1 MQRPSFSIYDAS
13 AGSGKTY
20 TLVKEYLKILFSSN
34 KNDAY
39 KNILAITF
47 TNKAVHEMK
56 SRIVSSL
63 SDLAKEEV
71 GPKTRSIMND
81 LMCDVGMT
89 EQEVREKARAI
100 IKHIIHNYAAFDIST
115 IDKFTHK
122 VIRTFA
128 LDLDLPVNFEV
139 SLDTS
144 GLLTE
149 AVDALIAQA
158 GEDPELTR
166 LLVDFTMEKTDDD
179 KSWDVSQEIFNTGR
193 LLLNETDR
201 KEILNFD
208 HVSLSDFSKIKKN
221 LQLKVKE
228 INDYCS
234 KSASTLLK
242 LIDDKGI
249 DRASF
254 SGQFFIKHCGYIETD
269 TLKSTH
275 KRFYEP
281 IDIKVLKNSKDT
293 DAIES
298 IKSDL
303 LAGLLDIYKKYQE
316 RDFLKAY
323 LKNIIPLSLLSTI
336 KVELDKV
343 QKEQNVLSIAEFN
356 KLINDEIQNQPA
368 PFIYERMGERY
379 KHFFIDEF
387 QDTSEMQWLNLI
399 PLIDNATSSEDL
411 SGERGSLMIVG
422 DPKQSIYRFRGGKAE
437 QFIKLVKKENPFSN
451 PEVEVIALG
460 KNYRSHEQVIN
471 FNNEFFAFMANQ
483 FENLEYKDLYENHSA
498 QACND
503 KKGGFV
509 EISFIPEI
517 EEEETDEDTT
527 TKTDLYLELV
537 LEKID
542 SCKNQGF
549 EYKDIVILTRRRKE
563 GIWLANFLTEKS
575 IPILSS
581 ETLMIANSSEVQLL
595 ILVLRYLQNKDDRDS
610 KARMLYHISDSFE
623 TNLKKHDFIAA
634 GLSREDESELQKW
647 LLDFGINLSFADLR
661 QQSLYD
667 IVEILVSKLIQGNES
682 NAYIQY
688 FQDLVLEKDI
698 IRQTGISDFL
708 IYWDTNS
715 HTLSIPSPEGNN
727 AVRIMTIHK
736 AKGLEFPVVIYPFA
750 EEDFNKRPKGKF
762 WIDADE
768 EIFGASKVLLDEN
781 KALMDMGDVAAEV
794 YNTKIQEQTL
804 DIVNVLYVAL
814 TRAAEQLYVIS
825 NMNKKKDGAISETN
839 LSAYFVNYLDN
850 IALFNPEVY
859 SYSFGKQEKISEPSP
874 ETEKNKSIKLV
885 QFPLQSSAIKIAQR
899 EALMWGSLQQ
909 DAIEYGN
916 TIHEILALI
925 KIKEDMPLAIEKSLE
940 SGLITIAQKATVQQ
954 TIEEILENQELLEF
968 FNAEHKILNE
978 HAIIQKEGTTVK
990 PDRVVLKRGKEAM
1003 ILDYKTGVFQE
1014 SHRRQVEQYEQALEK
1029 MGYTVSKITLLYIG
1043 KDLKVLDL

>member
-1 MQRPSFSIYDAS
+1 MRRPSFSIYDAS

-56 SRIVSSL
+56 SRIVNSL
-63 SDLAKEEV
+63 SELAKDEV
-71 GPKTRSIMND
+71 GPKSKNIMKD
-81 LMCDVGMT
+81 LMCDVAMT
-89 EQEVREKARAI
+89 EQQVRDKARAI

-149 AVDALIAQA
+149 AVDALISQA
-158 GEDPELTR
+158 GEDPQLTR

-193 LLLNETDR
+193 LLLNENDR

-208 HVSLSDFSKIKKN
+208 HVSLEDFSEIKKR
-221 LQLKVKE
+221 LHLKVKD
-228 INDYCS
+228 INEFCAQT
-234 KSASTLLK
+234 ASSLLK
-242 LIDDKGI
+242 LIDDRGI

-281 IDIKVLKNSKDT
+281 EDIKVLKNSKDA

-298 IKSDL
+298 IKSEL
-303 LAGLLDIYKKYQE
+303 LAGLSDVYKKYQE

-411 SGERGSLMIVG
+411 SGERGTLMIVG

-451 PEVEVIALG
+451 PEVEVIPLG
-460 KNYRSHEQVIN
+460 INYRSHEQVVT
-471 FNNEFFAFMANQ
+471 FNNAFFAFMAHQ
-483 FENLEYKDLYENHSA
+483 FENPEYKDLYENHSA
-498 QACND
+498 QACNE
-503 KKGGFV
+503 KEGGFV

-517 EEEETDEDTT
+517 EEEESDEETT

-537 LEKID
+537 LEKIT
-542 SCKNQGF
+542 SCQKQGF

-563 GIWLANFLTEKS
+563 GIFIANFLTEKS

-581 ETLMIANSSEVQLL
+581 ETLMIANASEVQFL

-610 KARMLYHISDSFE
+610 KARMLYHISESFE
-623 TNLKKHDFIAA
+623 TNLEKHDFIAA
-634 GLSREDESELQKW
+634 GLSKEDENELQKW
-647 LLDFGINLSFADLR
+647 LFDFGINLSFADLR

-667 IVEILVSKLIQGNES
+667 IVEILVSKLIPGNTS

-688 FQDLVLEKDI
+688 FQDLVLEKDV

-727 AVRIMTIHK
+727 AIRIMTIHK

-750 EEDFNKRPKGKF
+750 EEDFNRSIKGKF

-768 EIFGASKVLLDEN
+768 TIFGASKVLLDES

-794 YNTKIQEQTL
+794 YSQKIQEQKL
-804 DIVNVLYVAL
+804 DIINVLYVAL
-814 TRAAEQLYVIS
+814 TRAGEQLYVIS
-825 NMNKKKDGAISETN
+825 NMNKKKDGSFPEN
-839 LSAYFVNYLDN
+839 LSTYFVEYLENKKVFDPD
-850 IALFNPEVY
+850 IY

-874 ETEKNKSIKLV
+874 ETEKNKDIKLV
-885 QFPLQSSAIKIAQR
+885 DFPLQSSAIKIAQR
-899 EALMWGSLQQ
+899 EALMWGSQQQ

-925 KIKEDMPLAIEKSLE
+925 KVKEDMPLAIEKSLE
-940 SGLITIAQKATVQQ
+940 SGLITSSQKEIVQN
-954 TIEEILENQELLEF
+954 TIQEILNNEELLEF
-968 FNAEHKILNE
+968 FNADYKVLNE
-978 HAIIQKEGTTVK
+978 HAIIQKEGATVK
-990 PDRVVLKRGKEAM
+990 PDRVVLKSRNEAM

-1014 SHRRQVEQYEQALEK
+1014 SHRRQIEQYQDALEK
-1029 MGYTVSKITLLYIG
+1029 MGYSISKKTLLYIG

>member
-20 TLVKEYLKILFSSN
+20 TLVKEYLKILFSSP

-63 SDLAKEEV
+63 SELAKDEASV
-71 GPKTRSIMND
+71 KSQSIMKD
-81 LMCDVGMT
+81 LICDVGMT
-89 EQEVREKARAI
+89 EQQVRDKARAI

-149 AVDALIAQA
+149 AVDALISQA
-158 GEDPELTR
+158 GEDPALTR

-201 KEILNFD
+201 EEILNFD
-208 HVSLSDFSKIKKN
+208 HVSLEDFAEIKKR
-221 LQLKVKE
+221 LQQKVKD
-228 INDYCS
+228 INEYCAQT
-234 KSASTLLK
+234 ASSLLK
-242 LIDDKGI
+242 LIDGKGI
-249 DRASF
+249 ERASF

-269 TLKSTH
+269 SLKSTH
-275 KRFYEP
+275 KRFYQSE
-281 IDIKVLKNSKDT
+281 DIKVLKNSKDT

-298 IKSDL
+298 IKTEL
-303 LAGLLDIYKKYQE
+303 LAGLSDIYKKYQE

-323 LKNIIPLSLLSTI
+323 LKNIIPLSLLSSI

-460 KNYRSHEQVIN
+460 TNYRSHKQVIT
-471 FNNEFFAFMANQ
+471 FNNEFFAFMAHQ
-483 FENLEYKDLYENHSA
+483 FENPEYKDLYENHSA
-498 QACND
+498 QACNT
-503 KKGGFV
+503 KVGGFV

-517 EEEETDEDTT
+517 EEEETDEETA
-527 TKTDLYLELV
+527 TKTDLYLELII
-537 LEKID
+537 EKIN
-542 SCKNQGF
+542 SCVDQGF

-563 GIWLANFLTEKS
+563 GIAIANFLTENT

-581 ETLMIANSSEVQLL
+581 ETLMIANASEVQFL

-610 KARMLYHISDSFE
+610 KARMLYHIKESFE
-623 TNLKKHDFIAA
+623 IDIAKHDFIAA
-634 GLSREDESELQKW
+634 GLSKETENDLQKW
-647 LLDFGINLSFADLR
+647 LSEFGINLSFAALR

-667 IVEILVSKLIQGNES
+667 IVEILVSKLIPGKSS

-688 FQDLVLEKDI
+688 FQDLVLEKDV

-708 IYWDTNS
+708 VYWDTNS
-715 HTLSIPSPEGNN
+715 HNLSIPSPEGNN

-768 EIFGASKVLLDEN
+768 EVFGASKVLIDEN
-781 KALMDMGDVAAEV
+781 KTLMEMGEVAAEI
-794 YNTKIQEQTL
+794 YNQKIQEQTL
-804 DIVNVLYVAL
+804 DIINVLYVAL
-814 TRAAEQLYVIS
+814 TRAGEQLYIIS
-825 NMNKKKDGAISETN
+825 NMNKKKDGEISETN
-839 LSAYFVNYLDN
+839 LSAYFVNFLKDKGKFHSD
-850 IALFNPEVY
+850 LFT
-859 SYSFGKQEKISEPSP
+859 YSFGSQEKISDASP
-874 ETEKNKSIKLV
+874 ETEKNKEIKLV
-885 QFPLQSSAIKIAQR
+885 DFPLEPTAIKIAQR
-899 EALMWGSLQQ
+899 EALMWGSPQQ

-925 KIKEDMPLAIEKSLE
+925 KVREDMPLAIEKSLE
-940 SGLITIAQKATVQQ
+940 SGLITNVQKDIVQH
-954 TIEEILENQELLEF
+954 TIQEILSNEDLQEF
-968 FNAEHKILNE
+968 FNSNYKVLNE
-978 HAIIQKEGTTVK
+978 HSIIQNEGSTVK
-990 PDRVVLKRGKEAM
+990 PDRIVLKSSKEAM
-1003 ILDYKTGVFQE
+1003 ILDYKTGAFQE
-1014 SHRRQVEQYEQALEK
+1014 SHKKQLEQYENVLEK
-1029 MGYTVSKITLLYIG
+1029 MGFSVSKKTLLYIG
-1043 KDLKVLDL
+1043 RDLKVLDL

>member
-1 MQRPSFSIYDAS
+1 MRRPSFSIYDAS

-56 SRIVSSL
+56 SRIVNSL
-63 SDLAKEEV
+63 SELAKDEV
-71 GPKTRSIMND
+71 GPKSKNIMKD
-81 LMCDVGMT
+81 LMCDVAMT
-89 EQEVREKARAI
+89 EQQVRDKARAI

-149 AVDALIAQA
+149 AVDALISQA
-158 GEDPELTR
+158 GEDPQLTR

-193 LLLNETDR
+193 LLLNENDR

-208 HVSLSDFSKIKKN
+208 HVSLEDFSEIKKR
-221 LQLKVKE
+221 LHLKVKD
-228 INDYCS
+228 INEFCAQT
-234 KSASTLLK
+234 ASSLLK
-242 LIDDKGI
+242 LIDDRGI
-249 DRASF
+249 ERASF

-281 IDIKVLKNSKDT
+281 EDIKVLKNSKDA

-298 IKSDL
+298 IKSEL
-303 LAGLLDIYKKYQE
+303 LAGLSDVYKKYQE

-411 SGERGSLMIVG
+411 SGERGTLMIVG

-451 PEVEVIALG
+451 PEVEVIPLG
-460 KNYRSHEQVIN
+460 INYRSHEQVVT
-471 FNNEFFAFMANQ
+471 FNNAFFAFMAHQ
-483 FENLEYKDLYENHSA
+483 FDNPEYKDLYENHSA
-498 QACND
+498 QACNE
-503 KKGGFV
+503 KEGGFV

-517 EEEETDEDTT
+517 EEESDEETT

-537 LEKID
+537 LEKIT
-542 SCKNQGF
+542 SCQKQGF

-563 GIWLANFLTEKS
+563 GIFIANFLTEKS

-581 ETLMIANSSEVQLL
+581 ETLMIANASEVQFL

-610 KARMLYHISDSFE
+610 KARMLYHISESFE
-623 TNLKKHDFIAA
+623 TNLEKHDFIAA
-634 GLSREDESELQKW
+634 GLSKEDENELQKW
-647 LLDFGINLSFADLR
+647 LFNFGINLSFADLR

-667 IVEILVSKLIQGNES
+667 IVEILVSKLIPGNTS

-688 FQDLVLEKDI
+688 FQDLVLEKDV

-727 AVRIMTIHK
+727 AIRIMTIHK

-750 EEDFNKRPKGKF
+750 EEDFNRSIKGKF

-768 EIFGASKVLLDEN
+768 TIFGASKVLLDES

-794 YNTKIQEQTL
+794 YSQKIQEQKL
-804 DIVNVLYVAL
+804 DIINVLYVAL
-814 TRAAEQLYVIS
+814 TRAGEQLYVIS
-825 NMNKKKDGAISETN
+825 NMNKKKDGSFPEN
-839 LSAYFVNYLDN
+839 LSTYFVEYLENKKVFDPD
-850 IALFNPEVY
+850 IY

-874 ETEKNKSIKLV
+874 ETEKNKDIKLV
-885 QFPLQSSAIKIAQR
+885 DFPLQSSAIKIAQR
-899 EALMWGSLQQ
+899 EALMWGSQQQ

-925 KIKEDMPLAIEKSLE
+925 KVKEDMPLAIEKSLE
-940 SGLITIAQKATVQQ
+940 SGLITSSQKEIVQN
-954 TIEEILENQELLEF
+954 TIQEILNNEELLEF
-968 FNAEHKILNE
+968 FNADYKVLNE
-978 HAIIQKEGTTVK
+978 HAIIQKEGATVK
-990 PDRVVLKRGKEAM
+990 PDRVVLKSRNEAM

-1014 SHRRQVEQYEQALEK
+1014 SHRRQIEQYQHALEK
-1029 MGYTVSKITLLYIG
+1029 MGYSISKKTLLYIG

>member
-63 SDLAKEEV
+63 SELAKDEV
-71 GPKTRSIMND
+71 GPKSQSIMKD

-89 EQEVREKARAI
+89 EQQVRDKARAI

-149 AVDALIAQA
+149 AVDALISQA
-158 GEDPELTR
+158 GEDAQLTK

-208 HVSLSDFSKIKKN
+208 HVSLEDFSEIKKR
-221 LQLKVKE
+221 LHSKVKD
-228 INDYCS
+228 INEYCS
-234 KSASTLLK
+234 QSALSLLN
-242 LIDDKGI
+242 LIDSKGI

-281 IDIKVLKNSKDT
+281 EDIKVLKNSKDT
-293 DAIES
+293 DLIES
-298 IKSDL
+298 IKSEL
-303 LAGLLDIYKKYQE
+303 LTGLSDIYKKYQE

-411 SGERGSLMIVG
+411 SGEKGTLMIVG

-451 PEVEVIALG
+451 PEIEVIPLG
-460 KNYRSHEQVIN
+460 INYRSHEQVIN
-471 FNNEFFAFMANQ
+471 FNNEFFAFMAHQ
-483 FENLEYKDLYENHSA
+483 FENPEYKDLYENHSA
-498 QACND
+498 QACNE
-503 KKGGFV
+503 KEGGFV
-509 EISFIPEI
+509 EISFIPDM
-517 EEEETDEDTT
+517 EEDEGDEETT

-537 LEKID
+537 LEKIS
-542 SCKNQGF
+542 SCVAQGF
-549 EYKDIVILTRRRKE
+549 EFKDIVILTRRRKE
-563 GIWLANFLTEKS
+563 GISIANFLTEKS

-581 ETLMIANSSEVQLL
+581 ETLMIANASEVQFL

-610 KARMLYHISDSFE
+610 KARMLYHISESFE
-623 TNLKKHDFIAA
+623 TNLEKHDFIAA
-634 GLSREDESELQKW
+634 GLSKEEESELETW
-647 LLDFGINLSFADLR
+647 LLEFGINLSFADLR

-667 IVEILVSKLIQGNES
+667 VVEILVSRLISRTES

-688 FQDLVLEKDI
+688 FQDLVLERDV

-768 EIFGASKVLLDEN
+768 TIFGASKVLLDEN

-794 YNTKIQEQTL
+794 YSSKIQEQTL
-804 DIVNVLYVAL
+804 DIINVLYVAL
-814 TRAAEQLYVIS
+814 TRAGEQLYVIS

-839 LSAYFVNYLDN
+839 LSAYFVNYLKNKTFFD
-850 IALFNPEVY
+850 PELY
-859 SYSFGKQEKISEPSP
+859 TYRFGIQEKISDPSP
-874 ETEKNKSIKLV
+874 ETEKNKSISLV
-885 QFPLQSSAIKIAQR
+885 AFPLQSTAIKIAQR
-899 EALMWGSLQQ
+899 EALMWGSPQQ

-916 TIHEILALI
+916 SIHEILALI
-925 KIKEDMPLAIEKSLE
+925 KVKADMPLAIEKSLE
-940 SGLITIAQKATVQQ
+940 SGLITNAQKETVQK
-954 TIEEILENQELLEF
+954 TITDILENKELVEF
-968 FNAEHKILNE
+968 FNPEYKILNE
-978 HAIIQKEGTTVK
+978 HSIIQKEGSIVK
-990 PDRVVLKRGKEAM
+990 PDRVVLKSKTEAM

-1014 SHRRQVEQYEQALEK
+1014 SHRRQIEQYTDALEM
-1029 MGYTVSKITLLYIG
+1029 MGYFVSKKTLLYIG

>member
-1 MQRPSFSIYDAS
+1 MRRPSFSIYDAS

-56 SRIVSSL
+56 SRIVNSL
-63 SDLAKEEV
+63 SELAKDEV
-71 GPKTRSIMND
+71 GPKSKNIMKD
-81 LMCDVGMT
+81 LMCDVAMT
-89 EQEVREKARAI
+89 EQQVRDKARAI

-149 AVDALIAQA
+149 AVDALISQA
-158 GEDPELTR
+158 GEDPQLTR

-193 LLLNETDR
+193 LLLNENDR

-208 HVSLSDFSKIKKN
+208 HVSLEDFSEIKKR
-221 LQLKVKE
+221 LHLKVKD
-228 INDYCS
+228 INEFCAQT
-234 KSASTLLK
+234 ASSLLK
-242 LIDDKGI
+242 LIDDRGI

-281 IDIKVLKNSKDT
+281 EDIKVLKNSKDA

-298 IKSDL
+298 IKSEL
-303 LAGLLDIYKKYQE
+303 LAGLSDVYKKYQE

-411 SGERGSLMIVG
+411 SGERGTLMIVG

-451 PEVEVIALG
+451 PEVEVIPLG
-460 KNYRSHEQVIN
+460 INYRSHEQVVT
-471 FNNEFFAFMANQ
+471 FNNAFFAFMAHQ
-483 FENLEYKDLYENHSA
+483 FENPEYKDLYENHSA
-498 QACND
+498 QACNE
-503 KKGGFV
+503 KEGGFV

-517 EEEETDEDTT
+517 EEEESDEETT

-537 LEKID
+537 LEKIT
-542 SCKNQGF
+542 SCQKQGF

-563 GIWLANFLTEKS
+563 GIFIANFLTEKS

-581 ETLMIANSSEVQLL
+581 ETLMIANASEVQFL

-610 KARMLYHISDSFE
+610 KARMLYHISESFE
-623 TNLKKHDFIAA
+623 TNLEKHDFIAA
-634 GLSREDESELQKW
+634 GLSKEDENELQKW
-647 LLDFGINLSFADLR
+647 LFDFGINLSFADLR

-667 IVEILVSKLIQGNES
+667 IVEILVSKLIPGNTS

-688 FQDLVLEKDI
+688 FQDLVLEKDV

-727 AVRIMTIHK
+727 AIRIMTIHK

-750 EEDFNKRPKGKF
+750 EEDFNRSIKGKF

-768 EIFGASKVLLDEN
+768 TIFGASKVLLDES

-794 YNTKIQEQTL
+794 YSQKIQEQKL
-804 DIVNVLYVAL
+804 DIINVLYVAL
-814 TRAAEQLYVIS
+814 TRAGEQLYVIS
-825 NMNKKKDGAISETN
+825 NMNKKKDGSFPEN
-839 LSAYFVNYLDN
+839 LSTYFVEYLENKKVFDPD
-850 IALFNPEVY
+850 IY

-874 ETEKNKSIKLV
+874 ETEKNKDIKLV
-885 QFPLQSSAIKIAQR
+885 DFPLQSSAIKIAQR
-899 EALMWGSLQQ
+899 EALMWGSQQQ

-925 KIKEDMPLAIEKSLE
+925 KVKEDMPLAIEKSLE
-940 SGLITIAQKATVQQ
+940 SGLITSSQKEIVQN
-954 TIEEILENQELLEF
+954 TIQEILNNVELLEF
-968 FNAEHKILNE
+968 FNADYKVLNE
-978 HAIIQKEGTTVK
+978 HAIIQKQGATVK
-990 PDRVVLKRGKEAM
+990 PDRVVLKSRNEAM

-1014 SHRRQVEQYEQALEK
+1014 SHRRQIEQYQDALEK
-1029 MGYTVSKITLLYIG
+1029 MGYSISKKTLLYIG

>member
-1 MQRPSFSIYDAS
+1 MRRPSFSIYDAS

-56 SRIVSSL
+56 SRIVNSL
-63 SDLAKEEV
+63 SELAKDEV
-71 GPKTRSIMND
+71 GPKSKNIMKD
-81 LMCDVGMT
+81 LMCDVAMT
-89 EQEVREKARAI
+89 EQQVRDKARAI

-149 AVDALIAQA
+149 AVDALISQA
-158 GEDPELTR
+158 GEDPQLTR

-193 LLLNETDR
+193 LLLNENDR

-208 HVSLSDFSKIKKN
+208 HVSLEDFSEIKKR
-221 LQLKVKE
+221 LHLKVKD
-228 INDYCS
+228 INEFCAQT
-234 KSASTLLK
+234 ASSLLK
-242 LIDDKGI
+242 LIDDRGI
-249 DRASF
+249 ERASF

-281 IDIKVLKNSKDT
+281 EDIKVLKNSKDA

-298 IKSDL
+298 IKSEL
-303 LAGLLDIYKKYQE
+303 LAGLSDVYKKYQE

-411 SGERGSLMIVG
+411 SGERGTLMIVG

-451 PEVEVIALG
+451 PEVEVIPLG
-460 KNYRSHEQVIN
+460 INYRSHEQVVT
-471 FNNEFFAFMANQ
+471 FNNAFFAFMAHQ
-483 FENLEYKDLYENHSA
+483 FENPEYKDLYENHSA
-498 QACND
+498 QACNE
-503 KKGGFV
+503 KEGGFV

-517 EEEETDEDTT
+517 EEEESDEETT

-537 LEKID
+537 LEKIT
-542 SCKNQGF
+542 SCQKQGF

-563 GIWLANFLTEKS
+563 GIFIANFLTEKS

-581 ETLMIANSSEVQLL
+581 ETLMIANASEVQFL

-610 KARMLYHISDSFE
+610 KARMLYHISESFE
-623 TNLKKHDFIAA
+623 TNLEKHDFIAA
-634 GLSREDESELQKW
+634 GLSKEDENELQKW
-647 LLDFGINLSFADLR
+647 LFDFGINLSFADLR

-667 IVEILVSKLIQGNES
+667 IVEILVSRLIPGNTS

-688 FQDLVLEKDI
+688 FQDLVLEKDV

-708 IYWDTNS
+708 NYWDTNS

-727 AVRIMTIHK
+727 AIRIMTIHK

-750 EEDFNKRPKGKF
+750 EEDFNKSIKGKF

-768 EIFGASKVLLDEN
+768 TIFGASKVLLDQS

-794 YNTKIQEQTL
+794 YSQKIQEQKL
-804 DIVNVLYVAL
+804 DIINVLYVAL
-814 TRAAEQLYVIS
+814 TRAGEQLYVIS
-825 NMNKKKDGAISETN
+825 NMNKKKDGSFPEN
-839 LSAYFVNYLDN
+839 LSTYFVEYLEN
-850 IALFNPEVY
+850 RKLFDPEIY

-874 ETEKNKSIKLV
+874 ETEKNKDIKLV
-885 QFPLQSSAIKIAQR
+885 DFPLQSSAIKIAQR
-899 EALMWGSLQQ
+899 EALMWGSQQQ

-925 KIKEDMPLAIEKSLE
+925 KVKEDMPLAIEKSLE
-940 SGLITIAQKATVQQ
+940 SGLITSSQKEIVQN
-954 TIEEILENQELLEF
+954 TIQEILNNEELLEF
-968 FNAEHKILNE
+968 FNADYKVLNE
-978 HAIIQKEGTTVK
+978 HAIIQKEGATVK
-990 PDRVVLKRGKEAM
+990 PDRVVLKSRNEAM

-1014 SHRRQVEQYEQALEK
+1014 SHRRQIEQYQHALEK
-1029 MGYTVSKITLLYIG
+1029 MGYSISKKTLLYIG

>member
-1 MQRPSFSIYDAS
+1 MRRPSFSIYDAS

-56 SRIVSSL
+56 SRIVNSL
-63 SDLAKEEV
+63 SELAKDEV
-71 GPKTRSIMND
+71 GPKSKNIMKD
-81 LMCDVGMT
+81 LMCDVAMT
-89 EQEVREKARAI
+89 EQQVRDKARAI

-149 AVDALIAQA
+149 AVDALISQA
-158 GEDPELTR
+158 GEDPQLTR

-193 LLLNETDR
+193 LLLNENDR

-208 HVSLSDFSKIKKN
+208 HVSLEDFSEIKKR
-221 LQLKVKE
+221 LHLKVKD
-228 INDYCS
+228 INEFCAQT
-234 KSASTLLK
+234 ASSLLK
-242 LIDDKGI
+242 LIDDRGI
-249 DRASF
+249 ERASF

-281 IDIKVLKNSKDT
+281 EDIKVLKNSKDA

-298 IKSDL
+298 IKSEL
-303 LAGLLDIYKKYQE
+303 LAGLSDVYKKYQE

-411 SGERGSLMIVG
+411 SGERGTLMIVG

-451 PEVEVIALG
+451 PEVEVIPLG
-460 KNYRSHEQVIN
+460 INYRSHEQVVT
-471 FNNEFFAFMANQ
+471 FNNAFFAFMAHQ
-483 FENLEYKDLYENHSA
+483 FENPEYKDLYENHSA
-498 QACND
+498 QACNE
-503 KKGGFV
+503 KEGGFV

-517 EEEETDEDTT
+517 EEEESDEETT

-537 LEKID
+537 LEKIT
-542 SCKNQGF
+542 SCQKQGF

-563 GIWLANFLTEKS
+563 GIFIANFLTEKS

-581 ETLMIANSSEVQLL
+581 ETLMIANASEVQFL

-610 KARMLYHISDSFE
+610 KARMLYHISESFE
-623 TNLKKHDFIAA
+623 TNLEKHDFIAA
-634 GLSREDESELQKW
+634 GLSKEDENELQKW
-647 LLDFGINLSFADLR
+647 LFDFGINLSFADLR

-667 IVEILVSKLIQGNES
+667 IVEILVSRLIPGNTS

-688 FQDLVLEKDI
+688 FQDLVLEKDV

-727 AVRIMTIHK
+727 AIRIMTIHK

-750 EEDFNKRPKGKF
+750 EEDFNRSIKGKF

-768 EIFGASKVLLDEN
+768 TIFGASKVLLDES

-794 YNTKIQEQTL
+794 YSQKIQEQKL
-804 DIVNVLYVAL
+804 DIINVLYVAL
-814 TRAAEQLYVIS
+814 TRAGEQLYVIS
-825 NMNKKKDGAISETN
+825 NMNKKKDGSFPEN
-839 LSAYFVNYLDN
+839 LSTYFVEYLENKKVFDPD
-850 IALFNPEVY
+850 IY

-874 ETEKNKSIKLV
+874 ETEKNKDIKLV
-885 QFPLQSSAIKIAQR
+885 DFPLQSSAIKIAQR
-899 EALMWGSLQQ
+899 EALMWGSQQQ

-925 KIKEDMPLAIEKSLE
+925 KVKEDMPLAIEKSLE
-940 SGLITIAQKATVQQ
+940 SGLITSSQKEIVQNTVQ
-954 TIEEILENQELLEF
+954 EILNNEELLEF
-968 FNAEHKILNE
+968 FNADYKVLNE
-978 HAIIQKEGTTVK
+978 HAIIQKQGATVK
-990 PDRVVLKRGKEAM
+990 PDRVVLKSRNEAM

-1014 SHRRQVEQYEQALEK
+1014 SHRRQIEHYEEALEK
-1029 MGYTVSKITLLYIG
+1029 MGYSISKKTLLYIG

>member
-1 MQRPSFSIYDAS
+1 MRRPSFSIYDAS

-56 SRIVSSL
+56 SRIVNSL
-63 SDLAKEEV
+63 SELAKDEV
-71 GPKTRSIMND
+71 GPKSKNIMKD
-81 LMCDVGMT
+81 LMCDVAMT
-89 EQEVREKARAI
+89 EQQVRDKARAI

-149 AVDALIAQA
+149 AVDALISQA
-158 GEDPELTR
+158 GEDPQLTR

-193 LLLNETDR
+193 LLLNENDR

-208 HVSLSDFSKIKKN
+208 HVSLEDFSEIKKR
-221 LQLKVKE
+221 LHLKVKD
-228 INDYCS
+228 INEFCAQT
-234 KSASTLLK
+234 ASSLLK
-242 LIDDKGI
+242 LIDDRGI

-281 IDIKVLKNSKDT
+281 EDIKVLKNSKDA

-298 IKSDL
+298 IKSEL
-303 LAGLLDIYKKYQE
+303 LAGLSDVYKKYQE

-411 SGERGSLMIVG
+411 SGERGTLMIVG

-451 PEVEVIALG
+451 PEVEVIPLG
-460 KNYRSHEQVIN
+460 INYRSHEQVVT
-471 FNNEFFAFMANQ
+471 FNNAFFAFMAHQ
-483 FENLEYKDLYENHSA
+483 FDNPEYKDLYENHSA
-498 QACND
+498 QACNE
-503 KKGGFV
+503 KEGGFV

-517 EEEETDEDTT
+517 EEEESDEETT

-537 LEKID
+537 LEKIT
-542 SCKNQGF
+542 SCQKQGF

-563 GIWLANFLTEKS
+563 GIFIANFLTEKS

-581 ETLMIANSSEVQLL
+581 ETLMIANASEVQFL

-610 KARMLYHISDSFE
+610 KARMLYHISESFE
-623 TNLKKHDFIAA
+623 TNLEKHDFIAA
-634 GLSREDESELQKW
+634 GLSKEDENELQKW
-647 LLDFGINLSFADLR
+647 LFNFGINLSFADLR

-667 IVEILVSKLIQGNES
+667 IVEILVSKLIPGNTS

-688 FQDLVLEKDI
+688 FQDLVLEKDV

-727 AVRIMTIHK
+727 AIRIMTIHK

-750 EEDFNKRPKGKF
+750 EEDFNRNIKGKF

-768 EIFGASKVLLDEN
+768 TIFGASKVLLDES

-794 YNTKIQEQTL
+794 YSQKIQEQKL
-804 DIVNVLYVAL
+804 DIINVLYVAL
-814 TRAAEQLYVIS
+814 TRAGEQLYVIS
-825 NMNKKKDGAISETN
+825 NMNKKKDGSFPEN
-839 LSAYFVNYLDN
+839 LSTYFVEYLENKKVFDPD
-850 IALFNPEVY
+850 IY
-859 SYSFGKQEKISEPSP
+859 SYSFGKQEKISDPSP
-874 ETEKNKSIKLV
+874 ETEKNKDIKLV
-885 QFPLQSSAIKIAQR
+885 DFPLQSSAIKIAQR
-899 EALMWGSLQQ
+899 EALMWGSQQQ

-925 KIKEDMPLAIEKSLE
+925 KVKEDMPLAIEKSLE
-940 SGLITIAQKATVQQ
+940 SGLITSSQKEIVQN
-954 TIEEILENQELLEF
+954 TIQEILNNEELLEF
-968 FNAEHKILNE
+968 FNADYKVLNE
-978 HAIIQKEGTTVK
+978 HAIIQKEGATVK
-990 PDRVVLKRGKEAM
+990 PDRVVLKSRNEAM

-1014 SHRRQVEQYEQALEK
+1014 SHRRQIEQYQHALEK
-1029 MGYTVSKITLLYIG
+1029 MGYSISKKTLLYIG

>member
-1 MQRPSFSIYDAS
+1 MRRPSFSIYDAS

-56 SRIVSSL
+56 SRIVNSL
-63 SDLAKEEV
+63 SELAKDEV
-71 GPKTRSIMND
+71 GPKSKNIMKD
-81 LMCDVGMT
+81 LMCDVAMT
-89 EQEVREKARAI
+89 EQQVRDKARAI

-149 AVDALIAQA
+149 AVDALISQA
-158 GEDPELTR
+158 GEDPQLTR

-193 LLLNETDR
+193 LLLNENDR

-208 HVSLSDFSKIKKN
+208 HVSLEDFSEIKKR
-221 LQLKVKE
+221 LHLKVKD
-228 INDYCS
+228 INEFCAQT
-234 KSASTLLK
+234 ASSLLK
-242 LIDDKGI
+242 LIDDRGI

-281 IDIKVLKNSKDT
+281 EDIKVLKNSKDA

-298 IKSDL
+298 IKSEL
-303 LAGLLDIYKKYQE
+303 LAGLSDVYKKYQE

-411 SGERGSLMIVG
+411 SGERGTLMIVG

-451 PEVEVIALG
+451 PEVEVIPLG
-460 KNYRSHEQVIN
+460 INYRSHEQVVT
-471 FNNEFFAFMANQ
+471 FNNAFFAFMAHQ
-483 FENLEYKDLYENHSA
+483 FENPEYKDLYENHSA
-498 QACND
+498 QACNE
-503 KKGGFV
+503 KEGGFV

-517 EEEETDEDTT
+517 EEEESDEETT

-537 LEKID
+537 LEKIT
-542 SCKNQGF
+542 SCQKQGF

-563 GIWLANFLTEKS
+563 GIFIANFLTEKS

-581 ETLMIANSSEVQLL
+581 ETLMIANASEVQFL

-610 KARMLYHISDSFE
+610 KARMLYHISESFE
-623 TNLKKHDFIAA
+623 TNLEKHDFIAA
-634 GLSREDESELQKW
+634 GLSKEDENELQKW
-647 LLDFGINLSFADLR
+647 LFDFGINLSFADLR

-667 IVEILVSKLIQGNES
+667 IVEILVSKLIPGNTS

-688 FQDLVLEKDI
+688 FQDLVLEKDV

-727 AVRIMTIHK
+727 AIRIMTIHK

-750 EEDFNKRPKGKF
+750 EEDFNRNIKGKF

-768 EIFGASKVLLDEN
+768 TIFGASKVLLDES

-794 YNTKIQEQTL
+794 YSQKIQEQKL
-804 DIVNVLYVAL
+804 DIINVLYVAL
-814 TRAAEQLYVIS
+814 TRAGEQLYVIS
-825 NMNKKKDGAISETN
+825 NMNKKKDGSFPEN
-839 LSAYFVNYLDN
+839 LSTYFVEYLENKKVFDPD
-850 IALFNPEVY
+850 IY
-859 SYSFGKQEKISEPSP
+859 SYSFGKQEKISDPSP
-874 ETEKNKSIKLV
+874 ETEKNKDIKLV
-885 QFPLQSSAIKIAQR
+885 DFPLQSSAIKIAQR
-899 EALMWGSLQQ
+899 EALMWGSQQQ

-925 KIKEDMPLAIEKSLE
+925 KVKEDMPLAIEKSLE
-940 SGLITIAQKATVQQ
+940 SGLITSSQKEIVQN
-954 TIEEILENQELLEF
+954 TIQEILNNEELLEF
-968 FNAEHKILNE
+968 FNADYKVLNE
-978 HAIIQKEGTTVK
+978 HAIIQKEGATVK
-990 PDRVVLKRGKEAM
+990 PDRVVLKSRNEAM

-1014 SHRRQVEQYEQALEK
+1014 SHRRQIEQYQHALEK
-1029 MGYTVSKITLLYIG
+1029 MGYSISKKTLLYIG

>member
-1 MQRPSFSIYDAS
+1 MRRPSFSIYDAS

-56 SRIVSSL
+56 SRIVNSL
-63 SDLAKEEV
+63 SELAKDEV
-71 GPKTRSIMND
+71 GPKSKNIMKD
-81 LMCDVGMT
+81 LMCDVAMT
-89 EQEVREKARAI
+89 EQQVRDKARAI

-149 AVDALIAQA
+149 AVDALISQA
-158 GEDPELTR
+158 GEDPQLTR
-166 LLVDFTMEKTDDD
+166 LLVDFTMEKTDED

-193 LLLNETDR
+193 LLLNENDR

-208 HVSLSDFSKIKKN
+208 HVSLEDFSEIKKR
-221 LQLKVKE
+221 LHLKVKD
-228 INDYCS
+228 INEFCAQT
-234 KSASTLLK
+234 ASSLLK
-242 LIDDKGI
+242 LIDDRGI
-249 DRASF
+249 ERASF

-281 IDIKVLKNSKDT
+281 EDIKVLKNSKDA

-298 IKSDL
+298 IKSEL
-303 LAGLLDIYKKYQE
+303 LAGLSDVYKKYQE

-411 SGERGSLMIVG
+411 SGERGTLMIVG

-451 PEVEVIALG
+451 PEVEVIPLG
-460 KNYRSHEQVIN
+460 INYRSHEQVVT
-471 FNNEFFAFMANQ
+471 FNNAFFAFMAHQ
-483 FENLEYKDLYENHSA
+483 FENPEYKDLYENHSA
-498 QACND
+498 QACNE
-503 KKGGFV
+503 KEGGFV

-517 EEEETDEDTT
+517 EEEESDEETT

-537 LEKID
+537 LEKIT
-542 SCKNQGF
+542 SCQKQGF

-563 GIWLANFLTEKS
+563 GIFIANFLTEKS

-581 ETLMIANSSEVQLL
+581 ETLMIANASEVQFL

-610 KARMLYHISDSFE
+610 KARMLYHISESFE
-623 TNLKKHDFIAA
+623 TNLEKHDFIAA
-634 GLSREDESELQKW
+634 GLSKEDENELQKW
-647 LLDFGINLSFADLR
+647 LFDFGINLSFADLR

-667 IVEILVSKLIQGNES
+667 IVEILVSKLIPGNTS

-688 FQDLVLEKDI
+688 FQDLVLEKDV

-727 AVRIMTIHK
+727 AIRIMTIHK

-750 EEDFNKRPKGKF
+750 EEDFNRSIKGKF

-768 EIFGASKVLLDEN
+768 TIFGASKVLLDES

-794 YNTKIQEQTL
+794 YSQKIQEQKL
-804 DIVNVLYVAL
+804 DIINVLYVAL
-814 TRAAEQLYVIS
+814 TRAGEQLYVIS
-825 NMNKKKDGAISETN
+825 NMNKKKDGSFPEN
-839 LSAYFVNYLDN
+839 LSTYFVEYLEN
-850 IALFNPEVY
+850 KKLFDPDIY

-874 ETEKNKSIKLV
+874 ETEKNKDIKLV
-885 QFPLQSSAIKIAQR
+885 DFPLQSSAIKIAQR
-899 EALMWGSLQQ
+899 EALMWGSQQQ

-925 KIKEDMPLAIEKSLE
+925 KVKEDMPLAIEKSLE
-940 SGLITIAQKATVQQ
+940 SGLITSSQKEIVQN
-954 TIEEILENQELLEF
+954 TIQEILNNEELLEF
-968 FNAEHKILNE
+968 FNADYKVLNE
-978 HAIIQKEGTTVK
+978 HAIIQKEGATVK
-990 PDRVVLKRGKEAM
+990 PDRVVLKSRNEAM

-1014 SHRRQVEQYEQALEK
+1014 SHRRQIEQYQDALEK
-1029 MGYTVSKITLLYIG
+1029 MGYSISKKTLLYIG

>member
-34 KNDAY
+34 RNDAY

-63 SDLAKEEV
+63 SELAKDEV
-71 GPKTRSIMND
+71 STKTKSIMND
-81 LMCDVGMT
+81 LMCDVELS
-89 EQEVREKARAI
+89 EQEVRDKARAI

-149 AVDALIAQA
+149 AVDALISQA
-158 GEDPELTR
+158 GEDPQLTK

-208 HVSLSDFSKIKKN
+208 HVSLEDFSVIKKR
-221 LQLKVKE
+221 LHAKVKD
-228 INDYCS
+228 INEYCS
-234 KSASTLLK
+234 QTASFLLK

-275 KRFYEP
+275 KRFYEAE
-281 IDIKVLKNSKDT
+281 DIKVLKNSKDT
-293 DAIES
+293 NAIDS
-298 IKSDL
+298 IKSEL
-303 LAGLLDIYKKYQE
+303 LAGLSDIYKKYQE

-411 SGERGSLMIVG
+411 SGEKGTLMIVG

-451 PEVEVIALG
+451 PEIVVVPLG
-460 KNYRSHEQVIN
+460 KNYRSHEQVIK
-471 FNNEFFAFMANQ
+471 FNNDFFAFMANA
-483 FENLEYKDLYENHSA
+483 FENPEYKDLYENHSA

-503 KKGGFV
+503 KEGGFV

-517 EEEETDEDTT
+517 EVEEGDEDAA

-537 LEKID
+537 IEKINA
-542 SCKNQGF
+542 CLAQGF

-563 GIWLANFLTEKS
+563 GILIANFLTEKS

-581 ETLMIANSSEVQLL
+581 ETLMIANATEVQFL
-595 ILVLRYLQNKDDRDS
+595 IFVLRYLQNKDDRDS
-610 KARMLYHISDSFE
+610 KAHMLYHISESFA
-623 TNLKKHDFIAA
+623 TNLATHDFIAA
-634 GLSREDESELQKW
+634 GLSKVDELDLQTW
-647 LLDFGINLSFADLR
+647 LLEFEIDLSFADLR

-667 IVEILVSKLIQGNES
+667 IVEILVSKLIVGNQS

-688 FQDLVLEKDI
+688 FQDLVLERDI
-698 IRQTGISDFL
+698 IKQTGLSDFL

-715 HTLSIPSPEGNN
+715 GSLSIPSPEGNN

-768 EIFGASKVLLDEN
+768 TLFGAAKVLLDEN
-781 KALMDMGDVAAEV
+781 KGLLEMGDVAAAV
-794 YNTKIQEQTL
+794 YNQKIQEQTL

-814 TRAAEQLYVIS
+814 TRAGEQLYVIS
-825 NMNKKKDGAISETN
+825 NMNKKKDGAVSESN
-839 LSAYFVNYLDN
+839 LSTYFVNYLENKSVFD
-850 IALFNPEVY
+850 PELY
-859 SYSFGKQEKISEPSP
+859 TYSFGEQIKQSAANIPQ
-874 ETEKNKSIKLV
+874 EKNKNISLV
-885 QFPLQSSAIKIAQR
+885 ADPLKSNAIKIAQR
-899 EALMWGSLQQ
+899 EALMWGSPQQ

-925 KIKEDMPLAIEKSLE
+925 KVKEDMPIAIEKSME
-940 SGLITIAQKATVQQ
+940 DGLITKLQKQTVTD
-954 TIEEILENQELLEF
+954 TIEEILDKEELKEF
-968 FNAEHKILNE
+968 FNPKYKVLNE
-978 HAIIQKEGTTVK
+978 HSIIQKEGTTIK
-990 PDRVVLKRGKEAM
+990 PDRVVLKSNKDAM

-1014 SHRRQVEQYEQALEK
+1014 SHKRQVDQYESALEK
-1029 MGYTVSKITLLYIG
+1029 MGFTISKKTLLYIG

>member
-1 MQRPSFSIYDAS
+1 MRRPSFSIYDAS

-56 SRIVSSL
+56 SRIVNSL
-63 SDLAKEEV
+63 SELAKDEV
-71 GPKTRSIMND
+71 GPKSKNIMKD
-81 LMCDVGMT
+81 LMCDVAMT
-89 EQEVREKARAI
+89 EQQVRDKARAI

-149 AVDALIAQA
+149 AVDALISQA
-158 GEDPELTR
+158 GEDPQLTR

-193 LLLNETDR
+193 LLLNENDR

-208 HVSLSDFSKIKKN
+208 HVSLEDFSEIKKR
-221 LQLKVKE
+221 LHLKVKD
-228 INDYCS
+228 INEFCAQT
-234 KSASTLLK
+234 ASSLLK
-242 LIDDKGI
+242 LIDDRGI

-281 IDIKVLKNSKDT
+281 EDIKVLKNSKDA

-298 IKSDL
+298 IKSEL
-303 LAGLLDIYKKYQE
+303 LAGLSDVYKKYQE

-411 SGERGSLMIVG
+411 SGERGTLMIVG

-451 PEVEVIALG
+451 PEVEVIPLG
-460 KNYRSHEQVIN
+460 INYRSHEQVVT
-471 FNNEFFAFMANQ
+471 FNNAFFAFMAHQ
-483 FENLEYKDLYENHSA
+483 FENPEYKDLYENHSA
-498 QACND
+498 QACNE
-503 KKGGFV
+503 KEGGFV

-517 EEEETDEDTT
+517 EEEESDEETT

-537 LEKID
+537 LEKIT
-542 SCKNQGF
+542 SCQKQGF

-563 GIWLANFLTEKS
+563 GIFIANFLTEKS

-581 ETLMIANSSEVQLL
+581 ETLMIANASEVQFL

-610 KARMLYHISDSFE
+610 KARMLYHISESFE
-623 TNLKKHDFIAA
+623 TNLEKHDFIAA
-634 GLSREDESELQKW
+634 GLSKEDENELQKW
-647 LLDFGINLSFADLR
+647 LFDFGINLSFADLR

-667 IVEILVSKLIQGNES
+667 IVEILVSKLIPGNTS

-688 FQDLVLEKDI
+688 FQDLVLEKDV

-727 AVRIMTIHK
+727 AIRIMTIHK

-750 EEDFNKRPKGKF
+750 EEDFNRSIKGKF

-768 EIFGASKVLLDEN
+768 TIFGASKVLLDES

-794 YNTKIQEQTL
+794 YSQKIQEQKL
-804 DIVNVLYVAL
+804 DIINVLYVAL
-814 TRAAEQLYVIS
+814 TRAGEQLYVIS
-825 NMNKKKDGAISETN
+825 NMNKKKDGSFPEN
-839 LSAYFVNYLDN
+839 LSTYFVEYLEN
-850 IALFNPEVY
+850 KKLFDPDIY

-874 ETEKNKSIKLV
+874 ETEKNKDIKLV
-885 QFPLQSSAIKIAQR
+885 DFPLQSSAIKIAQR
-899 EALMWGSLQQ
+899 EALMWGSQQQ

-925 KIKEDMPLAIEKSLE
+925 KVKEDMPLAIEKSLE
-940 SGLITIAQKATVQQ
+940 SGLITSSQKEIVQN
-954 TIEEILENQELLEF
+954 TIQEILNNEELLEF
-968 FNAEHKILNE
+968 FNADYKVLNE
-978 HAIIQKEGTTVK
+978 HAIIQKEGATVK
-990 PDRVVLKRGKEAM
+990 PDRVVLKSRNEAM

-1014 SHRRQVEQYEQALEK
+1014 SHRRQIEQYQHALEK
-1029 MGYTVSKITLLYIG
+1029 MGYSISKKTLLYIG